1 MLQYK
6 KGYFC
11 PNCGHITKTVKII
24 RNYKITVWI
33 EARNGTVKEI
43 SRDAEYLKGQVICMV
58 CGEEFPDV
66 ILTKFIVSYVKIGNF
81 LLILQYDLYT
91 VDKLLKVGFV
101 CI

>member
-1 MLQYK
+1 MLRYK

-33 EARNGTVKEI
+33 EAREGTVREI
-43 SRDAEYLKGQVICMV
+43 SRDIEYLKGHVKCRV
-58 CGEEFPDV
+58 CNGEYPDV
-66 ILTKFIVSYVKIGNF
+66 ILTKFHVSYTRIGEL
-81 LLILQYDLYT
+81 LLIFQYDLYV